1 MLIKSSRSDSP
12 SRNARIEMPPRPAPR
27 LLPARR
33 PYMAQRIGKP
43 IAGDARHHP
52 HDTATADGTHQTVEI
67 FPSDVVRRR
76 ILMWRG
82 MTAESIQFAAQS
94 RTRFHFRAPRHLL
107 VAYEE
112 GERRDGDTFVEGLP
126 RSTLRHFA
134 RKLTF
139 VPANNEFSEWHEPG
153 TPTRLMFV
161 YFDEQNPHA
170 NCDPGL
176 ANASFPPRLFFEDPT
191 LWSTVLKL
199 KRSLEGQAQIDQ
211 PYAEALG
218 VVLLHELVHLNSGI
232 RHSNPPTRGGLA
244 PWQQRTV
251 ASYIDEH
258 LGEPITLAT
267 LAQLVRLSP
276 HHFCRAFKT
285 SFGVPPLRYHKS
297 CRIERAKALLV
308 KHGSSVT
315 DAGLTIGFN
324 ETSAFSTAFRKETG
338 LTPTEYRRAF
348 A

>member
-1 MLIKSSRSDSP
+1 MLIISSRSDSP
-12 SRNARIEMPPRPAPR
+12 SRNARIEIPPRPAPR
-27 LLPARR
+27 RGMPF
-33 PYMAQRIGKP
+33 MVQGIGKP
-43 IAGDARHHP
+43 IAGDARSHQHG
-52 HDTATADGTHQTVEI
+52 TATVDRTHQMVEI
-67 FPSDVVRRR
+67 SPSDVVRRR
-76 ILMWRG
+76 IVTWRG
-82 MTAESIQFAAQS
+82 MTAESIQIAAPS
-94 RTRFHFRAPRHLL
+94 RTSFHFRAPMHLL

-126 RSTLRHFA
+126 RSTLRHLA

-139 VPANNEFSEWHEPG
+139 VPAGSEFSEWHEPG
-153 TPTRLMFV
+153 TLTRLMFV
-161 YFDEQNPHA
+161 YFDEQMLQVDHDA
-170 NCDPGL
+170 GL

-199 KRSLEGQAQIDQ
+199 KRSLGGQAQIDQ

-232 RHSNPPTRGGLA
+232 RHGNPPARGGLA

-297 CRIERAKALLV
+297 CRIERAKALLANPDN
-308 KHGSSVT
+308 SVT
-315 DAGLTIGFN
+315 SVGMIIGFS
-324 ETSAFSTAFRKETG
+324 ETSSFTAVFRKTTG
-338 LTPTEYRRAF
+338 MTPTDYRREHG
-348 A
+348 